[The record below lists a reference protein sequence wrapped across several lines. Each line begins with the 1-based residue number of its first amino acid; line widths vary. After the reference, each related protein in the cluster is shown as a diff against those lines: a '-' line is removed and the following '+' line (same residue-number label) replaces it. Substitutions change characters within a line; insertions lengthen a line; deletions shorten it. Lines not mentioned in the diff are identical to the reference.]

1 MGGPASPPR
10 VTAVRVHPV
19 EIVHDPPLVTGAG
32 VRRGRAGMLV
42 ELVDET
48 GRSGWGEASP
58 LPGWG
63 DSAEVTR
70 RVLGRV
76 TPDGVDGALGPTG
89 SLVRHRFARA
99 GVDVAWH
106 DLTAR
111 RAGVPLWLH
120 LGGVTPRV
128 AVNALV
134 DEPDPDAAG
143 EAAARAVTAGHSW
156 IKVKVGAGPAPVDV
170 ARVRAVRAAAG
181 DAVGIRLDANRAW
194 DLDTAVG
201 VLGAVADLGVS
212 YCEEPVSSPGTFA
225 EVARRTGVPIAL
237 DETLGDAD
245 AVVRLDDLVDAGG
258 IAAVV
263 CKPQP
268 LGGVTPTLA
277 LATWAGARGLEVV
290 ISAFLD
296 TAVGVTAAAHLAAAV
311 APRSAHGLAVSGRL
325 VADVAAAPAPA
336 GGAVELGWGAG
347 LGLDPDPARLAPSP

>member
-1 MGGPASPPR
+1 MTGPVPPPR

-19 EIVHDPPLVTGAG
+19 ELVHDPPLVTGAG
-32 VRRGRAGMLV
+32 VRRGREGMLV

-63 DSAEVTR
+63 DPVDVTR
-70 RVLGRV
+70 RALGEV
-76 TPDGVDGALGPTG
+76 TPDGVGEALGPAG
-89 SLVRHRFARA
+89 SLTRHRFARA
-99 GVDVAWH
+99 GIDVAWH

-134 DEPDPDAAG
+134 DAADPEAAG
-143 EAAARAVTAGHSW
+143 EAAARAVAAGHTW
-156 IKVKVGAGPAPVDV
+156 VKVKVGAAPAPVDV

-181 DAVGIRLDANRAW
+181 DAVGLRLDANRAW

-201 VLGAVADLGVS
+201 VLGAVADLHVS
-212 YCEEPVSSPGTFA
+212 YCEEPVAAPGAFA
-225 EVARRTGVPIAL
+225 EVARRTGIPVAL
-237 DETLGDAD
+237 DETLSDAEAAARVD
-245 AVVRLDDLVDAGG
+245 ELVDAGG
-258 IAAVV
+258 IAAIV

-277 LATWAGARGLEVV
+277 LATWARARGLEVV

-296 TAVGVTAAAHLAAAV
+296 TAVGVTAAAHLAA
-311 APRSAHGLAVSGRL
+311 
-325 VADVAAAPAPA
+325 
-336 GGAVELGWGAG
+336 
-347 LGLDPDPARLAPSP
+347 